1 MPDENLIDVNLKNT
15 KRFLYLV
22 LFGFLLLNILFIGYS
37 YVNHKN
43 EYLDRFKFDSK
54 LFLNSVSAVIKA
66 KYLESSRVLEELV
79 KDSYRFGILVNS
91 SKSFLLSS
99 SL

>member
-1 MPDENLIDVNLKNT
+1 MTDENLIDVNLKNT

-22 LFGFLLLNILFIGYS
+22 LFGFLFLNFLFIGYA
-37 YVNHKN
+37 YMNHKN

-66 KYLESSRVLEELV
+66 KYSESL
-79 KDSYRFGILVNS
+79 G
-91 SKSFLLSS
+91 FLR